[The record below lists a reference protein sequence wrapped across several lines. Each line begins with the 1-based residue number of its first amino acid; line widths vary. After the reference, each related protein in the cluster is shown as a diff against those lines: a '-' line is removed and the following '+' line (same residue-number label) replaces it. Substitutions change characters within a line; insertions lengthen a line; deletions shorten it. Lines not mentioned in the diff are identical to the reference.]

1 MPFTVLDCDRKQL
14 LILKRLYLAQLPLSQ
29 RMIPLRLAMPLAD
42 HLVSDEEIYN
52 EFDGVIFTPQDF
64 S

>member
-1 MPFTVLDCDRKQL
+1 MPFTVLDCNRKQL
-14 LILKRLYLAQLPLSQ
+14 LTLKRIYLAASPLNH
-29 RMIPLRLAMPLAD
+29 RRVPLRLAMAFAD

-52 EFDGVIFTPQDF
+52 EFDGVTFTPQDF